1 MCENYITEKFW
12 RTIRLPLVPIVMGGS
27 DYKKI
32 APPKSYIDVNDF
44 KNVEELAKYLQY
56 LDVNDVSTYVLE
68 RMLK

>member
-1 MCENYITEKFW
+1 M
-12 RTIRLPLVPIVMGGS
+12 PLVPIVMGGS

-56 LDVNDVSTYVLE
+56 LDVNDVSTYE
-68 RMLK
+68 REYK